1 MGRTVTYKTRVNFVQ
16 FWNTLNFPVFV
27 ETFFQTMLMFFNI
40 QNSLLSTLPNLL
52 LFQEIFT
59 LPIIKKGF
67 MIDHKNGT
75 YSISL
80 KAMNL
85 KFCISNE
92 FNEYQS
98 TITYMCLLCHVIYFV
113 IFFSSLVPRD
123 ILAFS
128 VWFLI
133 EFFLVYI

>member
-52 LFQEIFT
+52 LFQEICT

-85 KFCISNE
+85 KHMCICCGR
-92 FNEYQS
+92 
-98 TITYMCLLCHVIYFV
+98 IIYFV

-123 ILAFS
+123 IPAFGVS
-128 VWFLI
+128 FLI
-133 EFFLVYI
+133 DFFLVYI